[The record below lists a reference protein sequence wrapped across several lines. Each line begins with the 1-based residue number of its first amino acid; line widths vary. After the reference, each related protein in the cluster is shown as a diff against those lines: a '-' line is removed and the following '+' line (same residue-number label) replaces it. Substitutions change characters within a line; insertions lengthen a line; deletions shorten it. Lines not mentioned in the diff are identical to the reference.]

1 MRHLAIAIF
10 IGLTCILMLSS
21 SVYADPTLPLP
32 RMPIGGDQDGS
43 EQPFVLHSPDYEL
56 IADVQNFR
64 VPGSGEF
71 DISFDFVFREA
82 SYNSEFG
89 FFPVDNPSGE
99 IGGVSPGDEGYL
111 ETALERAKIIFPS
124 GSTAYTPDITATVT
138 GGDILVFFIVK
149 TAL

>member
-56 IADVQNFR
+56 IADVQNFECQAA
-64 VPGSGEF
+64 VSLVSLL
-71 DISFDFVFREA
+71 ILSFEKHRTTVNLAF
-82 SYNSEFG
+82 SQ
-89 FFPVDNPSGE
+89 
-99 IGGVSPGDEGYL
+99 L
-111 ETALERAKIIFPS
+111 IILL
-124 GSTAYTPDITATVT
+124 GRLAV
-138 GGDILVFFIVK
+138 
-149 TAL
+149 